1 LCHLPEDKIYP
12 NDFIITAH
20 QMKMMEISDEIL
32 SQLKF
37 DDKGLLTAIAQDY
50 QTNEILMVAFM
61 NREALQKTVETGKAH
76 YFSRSRGKLWL
87 KGESSGHIQVVRGM
101 CIDCDADAVLMKIE
115 QLGGGACHTGYRS
128 CFYRSIDGSVIGE
141 KVFNPEDVY

>member
-1 LCHLPEDKIYP
+1 
-12 NDFIITAH
+12 
-20 QMKMMEISDEIL
+20 MKLSDEIR

-37 DDKGLLTAIAQDY
+37 DDKGLISAIAQDNE
-50 QTNEILMVAFM
+50 TNEILMLAFM
-61 NREALQKTVETGKAH
+61 NLEALEKTVETGKAH

-87 KGESSGHIQVVRGM
+87 KGESSGHVQLVHYM
-101 CIDCDADAVLMKIE
+101 YIDCDADAILMKVE

-128 CFYRSIDGSVIGE
+128 CFYRTLEGDVVSE